1 MKISNVLWIIFI
13 LLLSVHTVNAQKEM
27 SYQTPPK
34 SIIDLVDAKLPP
46 SLSLSPAQN
55 VMLLME
61 RPNFPAITELA
72 QEELR
77 LAGLRINP
85 ATNSGSRSSFLN
97 DLRLKDVNSNKERA
111 VEGLPENA
119 RIENVSWSPDG
130 SKIAFSNTA
139 ENGLELWIVEVEKA
153 AARKLKTPMLNDALY
168 GAPYEWLSDN
178 QTLLLKTIPADRGE
192 RPKKTETPPGPVIQS
207 NDGKKAPA
215 RTYQDMLKN
224 PHDEAVF
231 EYFATSQLLLLD
243 LKTEKTTP
251 YLKPAIFTGIDSS
264 PDGLYFLITSV
275 QRPFSYQVPYYRFP
289 QTVSIYNRDGRQIRQ
304 VANIPLT
311 EQTPI
316 GRDAVREGPRSFSW
330 RSDASAALY
339 WAEAQDGGDPR
350 KEADVRDRLFFLAA
364 PFKGSPK
371 KAIDFQWRYRGIS
384 WGEGG
389 TAIAYERWWQSR
401 KEVVSRWAPENPAK
415 PKEVLF
421 DRSYEDIY
429 NDPGDFETKRNAYGR
444 SVLLSSDGGNTLYL
458 TGTGAS
464 PEGNRP
470 FVDRFDLKTKKTD
483 RLWRSKA
490 PYYEYPISILDAE
503 QGLVITRRE
512 SKEEPQNYF
521 LRNLKTEAI
530 TQITRFENPYASLKG
545 VSKQLVQYERAD
557 GVKLT
562 GTLYL
567 PAGYDKEKDGPLP
580 VFMWAYPREYKSA
593 AAASQVRTSPHTFV
607 RLYYGS
613 PVFWV
618 AKGYAVFDGFGM
630 PVVGEGE
637 EEPND
642 SFVKQL
648 RLSAE
653 AAVNKLTEMG
663 VADPDRLAVG
673 GHSYGA
679 FMTGNLLA
687 HTDLF
692 AAGIARSGAYNR
704 TLTPFGF
711 QSEER
716 TYWEAPEIYYNMS
729 PFMHADKIKEPI
741 LLIHGQ
747 ADNNSGTFPI
757 QSERFYAALKGHGA
771 TTRLVMLPYESHGYR
786 ARESILH
793 MLWEMDQWLDKH
805 VKNKG
810 DAVQRP

>member
-97 DLRLKDVNSNKERA
+97 DLRLKDVKSNKERA

-192 RPKKTETPPGPVIQS
+192 RPQKAETPPGPVIQS

-264 PDGLYFLITSV
+264 PDGRYFLITSV

-330 RSDASAALY
+330 RSDAPAALY

-350 KEADVRDRLFFLAA
+350 KEADVRDRLFFLEA
-364 PFKGSPK
+364 PFEGSPK

-429 NDPGDFETKRNAYGR
+429 TDPGDFETKRNAYGR
-444 SVLLSSDGGNTLYL
+444 FVLLSSDGGNTLYL

-512 SKEEPQNYF
+512 SKEEPRNYF

-637 EEPND
+637 KEPND

-793 MLWEMDQWLDKH
+793 MLWEMDRWLDKH